1 MVYAGTERAG
11 KDTGKAKM
19 MYNDAYSIGFIVIV

>member
-11 KDTGKAKM
+11 KDTGKAKVKDV
-19 MYNDAYSIGFIVIV
+19 NTLHRRGEN